1 MRLLGPVVEATQ
13 SGFVESRCRTSGS
26 FGYVSGRT
34 ASPFTSIA
42 QPSADAGQ
50 TFRDSSRNCDDLRPQ
65 FRQNI
70 AEGCGHAG
78 KREFARFLQIAI
90 ASAFE
95 LEYHLLL
102 AAELAILQ
110 RSTYLELE
118 TEVKGVK
125 KMLTALIQR
134 VRAVS
139 PPEAARDVLLEPT
152 TDDREP
158 TTDDPVVR

>member
-1 MRLLGPVVEATQ
+1 MQDFRELRVWERSHRLALHVYRATQ
-13 SGFVESRCRTSGS
+13 RVRRADFPGLVPQLRRSA
-26 FGYVSGRT
+26 
-34 ASPFTSIA
+34 ASIPA
-42 QPSADAGQ
+42 
-50 TFRDSSRNCDDLRPQ
+50 
-65 FRQNI
+65 NI

-78 KREFARFLQIAI
+78 KRELARFLQIAI

-125 KMLTALIQR
+125 KMLTALVQR

-139 PPEAARDVLLEPT
+139 PPDGARDVVQEPT
-152 TDDREP
+152 TDD
-158 TTDDPVVR
+158 